1 MLMTGLEIRQDGGP
15 HLKTVLNVVM
25 TAEGEEAAQ
34 QLVDRQGQ
42 AVDVVGVT
50 LHTIGQAF
58 KRGERFCSINP
69 RYNRFQAVF
78 RIRTKP
84 FGSGSGSRNFYV
96 RNPDPDPSINKQKN

>member
-1 MLMTGLEIRQDGGP
+1 MRIRNLFLRTVPFELGPNKSRPRRESERPNDANPNSHDWSSNKKTGLVAS
-15 HLKTVLNVVM
+15 HLKTVLNIVM
-25 TAEGEEAAQ
+25 TPEGEEAAQ

-69 RYNRFQAVF
+69 R
-78 RIRTKP
+78 
-84 FGSGSGSRNFYV
+84 
-96 RNPDPDPSINKQKN
+96 

>member
-1 MLMTGLEIRQDGGP
+1 MKDDRTGGA

-50 LHTIGQAF
+50 LHTISQAF
-58 KRGERFCSINP
+58 KTGELNRGLF
-69 RYNRFQAVF
+69 
-78 RIRTKP
+78 
-84 FGSGSGSRNFYV
+84 
-96 RNPDPDPSINKQKN
+96 

>member
-1 MLMTGLEIRQDGGP
+1 MTDLEIRQLTGGP

-50 LHTIGQAF
+50 LHTISQAF
-58 KRGERFCSINP
+58 KREERFCSINP
-69 RYNRFQAVF
+69 R
-78 RIRTKP
+78 
-84 FGSGSGSRNFYV
+84 
-96 RNPDPDPSINKQKN
+96 